1 MGCFGLKTEEEVFR
15 GRMIDL
21 HNELRKNYNS
31 PNLKENKNLN
41 KIANKIARDLILNQ
55 EKNQIKIYD
64 GKSFGENVIIS
75 ESNEPNII
83 FKNWSDESQNYDFN
97 KNTFDKKSL
106 HFTQIIWKE
115 TNEIGIS
122 ITKDIQNNKYCI
134 VVLYYP
140 PGNTLGEFS
149 KNINNKVD

>member
-83 FKNWSDESQNYDFN
+83 FKKWSDESQNYDFN
-97 KNTFDKKSL
+97 KNHFERNAL

-115 TNEIGIS
+115 TNEIGIG
-122 ITKDIQNNKYCI
+122 IANDVVNKKYCVI
-134 VVLYYP
+134 ALYYP
-140 PGNTLGEFS
+140 PGNTLGEFP
-149 KNINNKVD
+149 KNVNSEIK

>member
-1 MGCFGLKTEEEVFR
+1 MLSLKTEEEVFR

-55 EKNQIKIYD
+55 EKNQIKIYN

-83 FKNWSDESQNYDFN
+83 FKNWSDESKNYDFN
-97 KNTFDKKSL
+97 KNTLDKKAL

-115 TNEIGIS
+115 TNEIGIA